1 MLKNYQSKIK
11 SDEGGWFLVSA
22 IVMIMFL
29 TLIGFTLSA
38 LISLQYQHTRR
49 EEYVQ
54 NAQLAAEAGIEQ
66 SVNALNAS
74 STFTGYSTPQTF
86 FNNSVQ
92 GMGSFTTSITKNA
105 DGKSRTIIS
114 TGNVYRSATDTIPY
128 ITRGVKVT
136 IVGTQSS
143 GYSVLTGPGGLIL
156 GGNAAITNSNVYASG
171 TIQMSGNSSIG
182 TYNQPVNV
190 DVANNACP
198 NTTPPGDFYPQVCS
212 NGSQPITFSR
222 NSTIYGSVCATGQT
236 STGPNNNIQIGS
248 GGNGLE
254 SGCTAPV
261 SSPPTYDRLA
271 QIGAVTTTASGSA
284 ACNTAPYNGT
294 WPANLEF
301 TGDVSIGS
309 HCSITLS
316 GNVYITGNLTI
327 NGSSTITV
335 SNTLGATRPVIMVD
349 GTITVNGSASLIAN
363 SSGAGIEF
371 ISFMSSEPC
380 TIGTTTATYCAT
392 LTGNDLWNSQSLST
406 ITVSGGINIPGMV
419 FDAYWSEVTLSGS
432 GIMGA
437 ATGQTV
443 NLQGSGAVVFG
454 TSLASNT
461 QTWIITSYVPN
472 YAL

>member
-1 MLKNYQSKIK
+1 MLKNLQARLGTAE
-11 SDEGGWFLVSA
+11 DGWILVSA
-22 IVMIMFL
+22 IVMTMFL
-29 TLIGFTLSA
+29 TLIGFSLSA

-54 NAQLAAEAGIEQ
+54 NAQLSAEAGIEQ
-66 SVNALNAS
+66 SVDTLNANIN
-74 STFTGYSTPQTF
+74 FTGYSTAQVF

-92 GMGSFTTSITKNA
+92 GIGSFTSSITENS
-105 DGKSRTIIS
+105 DNKSKTIIS
-114 TGNVYRSATDTIPY
+114 TGNVYRSSTDINPY
-128 ITRGVKVT
+128 VTRIVKVT

-143 GYSVLTGPGGLIL
+143 GYSILTGPGGLIL

-171 TIQMSGNSSIG
+171 TIQMNGNSTIG

-190 DVANNACP
+190 SVANNACP
-198 NTTPPGDFYPQVCS
+198 TTSPPGSTYPQVCS
-212 NGSQPITFSR
+212 NGSQPITLSS
-222 NSTIYGSVCATGQT
+222 NSAIYGSVCATGQT
-236 STGPNNNIQIGS
+236 STGPNNNIQTGNGGS
-248 GGNGLE
+248 GLE
-254 SGCTAPV
+254 VGCVAPV

-271 QIGAVTTTASGSA
+271 QIAAVTTTASGSL

-294 WPANLEF
+294 WPANLEL
-301 TGDVSIGS
+301 TGNVAIGS
-309 HCSITLS
+309 HCSVTLT
-316 GNVYITGNLTI
+316 GNVYIAGNLSI
-327 NGSSTITV
+327 NGSSTVTA
-335 SNTLGATRPVIMVD
+335 SNSLGTTRPVVMVD

-363 SSGAGIEF
+363 SSGTGIEF
-371 ISFMSSEPC
+371 ISFMSSEAC
-380 TIGTTTATYCAT
+380 TIGTTTGTYCSNI
-392 LTGNDLWNSQSLST
+392 TGNDLWSSQTINT
-406 ITVSGGINIPGMV
+406 ITVSGGINIPGMI

-472 YAL
+472 YSP